1 MNGYPFKKPTKRQ
14 KTPPG
19 PPITHNLTNHIWLQ
33 IDGPSP
39 VAPTHNRVKKL
50 YNTKASVMLEKHLE
64 ASTMC
69 ILGKDKLK
77 ELIEN
82 YKCIYPHDYNLLDG
96 DSYVLTVK
104 EETTLNYLEHKNIIT
119 YEIIFTPPNYVAH
132 LTAKSKY
139 GRMGL
144 SFLNAAKVHSGF
156 IGRLALE
163 LVNLSN
169 DRRPITIKRGDPFM
183 HIEFV
188 TREGE
193 PSPYMGEYQFQ
204 YLTDEEMQMY
214 IPILK
219 KLFPNYDE
227 LAKIW
232 LKNKRLQP

>member
-1 MNGYPFKKPTKRQ
+1 
-14 KTPPG
+14 
-19 PPITHNLTNHIWLQ
+19 
-33 IDGPSP
+33 
-39 VAPTHNRVKKL
+39 
-50 YNTKASVMLEKHLE
+50 
-64 ASTMC
+64 MC
-69 ILGKDKLK
+69 ILGKSKLM

-82 YKCIYPHDYNLLDG
+82 YKCIYPFDYNLLDG

-104 EETTLNYLEHKNIIT
+104 EETTLHYLEHKNLIS
-119 YEIIFTPPNYVAH
+119 YEVVFTPPQYVAH

-169 DRRPITIKRGDPFM
+169 DRQPITIKRGDPFM
-183 HIEFV
+183 HIEFL

-193 PSPYMGEYQFQ
+193 PSPYMGSYQFQ
-204 YLTDEEMQMY
+204 YVTEEEKKMY

-219 KLFPNYDE
+219 KVFPNFDE
-227 LAKIW
+227 LANTW
-232 LKNKRLQP
+232 FKNKPP

>member
-1 MNGYPFKKPTKRQ
+1 
-14 KTPPG
+14 
-19 PPITHNLTNHIWLQ
+19 
-33 IDGPSP
+33 
-39 VAPTHNRVKKL
+39 
-50 YNTKASVMLEKHLE
+50 
-64 ASTMC
+64 MC

-77 ELIEN
+77 ELIEK

-96 DSYVLTVK
+96 DSYILTVK
-104 EETTLNYLEHKNIIT
+104 EETTLQYLEHKNLIS
-119 YEIIFTPPNYVAH
+119 YEIVFTPPDHVSH

-156 IGRLALE
+156 VGRLALE

-169 DRRPITIKRGDPFM
+169 DRVPITIKRGDPFM

-193 PSPYMGEYQFQ
+193 PSPYTGEYQFQ
-204 YLTDEEMQMY
+204 YLTRDELEMY

-219 KLFPNYDE
+219 EAFPNYEE
-227 LAKIW
+227 LAKKW
-232 LKNKRLQP
+232 FMHKQLPQ

>member
-1 MNGYPFKKPTKRQ
+1 
-14 KTPPG
+14 
-19 PPITHNLTNHIWLQ
+19 
-33 IDGPSP
+33 
-39 VAPTHNRVKKL
+39 
-50 YNTKASVMLEKHLE
+50 
-64 ASTMC
+64 MC
-69 ILGKDKLK
+69 VLGKDRVK

-82 YKCIYPHDYNLLDG
+82 YKVVYPHDYNLLDG
-96 DSYVLTVK
+96 DGYVLTVS
-104 EETTLNYLEHKNIIT
+104 EETTLHYMEHKNLISH
-119 YEIIFTPPNYVAH
+119 EIVFTPPNLVAH

-169 DRRPITIKRGDPFM
+169 DHPPLIIKRGAPFM

-193 PSPYMGEYQFQ
+193 PSPYLGPYQFQ
-204 YLTDEEMQMY
+204 NVNENEIEMYL
-214 IPILK
+214 PILK
-219 KLFPNYDE
+219 KVFPNFDE

-232 LKNKRLQP
+232 LRKKRLPP